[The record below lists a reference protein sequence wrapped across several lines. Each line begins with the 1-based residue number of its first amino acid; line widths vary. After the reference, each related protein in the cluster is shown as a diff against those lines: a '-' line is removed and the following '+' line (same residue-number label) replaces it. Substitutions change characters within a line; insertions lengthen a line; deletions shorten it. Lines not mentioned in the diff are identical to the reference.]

1 MTTDWLSA
9 IGILLAGLVVGF
21 MFVYA
26 AMRRK
31 QGAAGHDDLDR
42 LDLEAKRDALIRQ
55 LRAGDLAD
63 DERQRIER
71 EAAEVLRALDHAKPA
86 PLAPQ
91 SGERVPEGR
100 VRGQGSSALAGFL
113 WGAGTVVVLFFIG
126 WFVTKNATPK
136 EAPQQNAPMQQAAA
150 QQQPQEIQQ
159 LEAQVKNNPDDNDAR
174 ILLAK
179 AYLDRENLMGVF
191 EQTTAVLAKNPNDP
205 RAQTYQAI
213 VRMSMGQPVEAKKL
227 LESATNSDPKLVDAW
242 VALAWLRSQQGDS
255 EGMTQAIESAIK
267 QHPEDEQRLRAILT
281 QIQQRASAPSGGGQA
296 PPPVQ
301 SSSNGPGVHV
311 TIDLA
316 PGARTTGILYVM
328 ARDESS
334 PTGPPAAV
342 KRIDA
347 TSFPITIDLTAAD
360 SMMGTPLPTK
370 MRVEARLDGDG
381 NVMTK
386 DPSDPKASQ
395 DNVAIG
401 ANVTLKLQ

>member
-26 AMRRK
+26 SMRKK
-31 QGAAGHDDLDR
+31 QEAHDDLDR
-42 LDLEAKRDALIRQ
+42 RDLEAKRDALIAQ
-55 LRAGDLAD
+55 LRAGDLASE
-63 DERQRIER
+63 ERARIER
-71 EAAEVLRALDHAKPA
+71 EAADVLRALDKAQPA

-100 VRGQGSSALAGFL
+100 VRGQSSSALAGFL
-113 WGAGTVVVLFFIG
+113 WGAGTVVALVFIG

-136 EAPQQNAPMQQAAA
+136 DQPPQQAAPMQ

-174 ILLAK
+174 ITLAK

-191 EQTTAVLAKNPNDP
+191 EQTSAVLAKNPNEP

-213 VRMSMGQPVEAKKL
+213 VRMSMGQSVEAKKL
-227 LESATNSDPKLVDAW
+227 LDSATTTDPKLTDAW

-255 EGMTQAIESAIK
+255 EGMTQAIESAIQ
-267 QHPEDEQRLRAILT
+267 QHPEEEQRLRMIL
-281 QIQQRASAPSGGGQA
+281 QQMQQRSSSGGQA
-296 PPPVQ
+296 PTPVQ
-301 SSSNGPGVHV
+301 SNASPAVHV

-316 PGARTTGILYVM
+316 AGARNTGVLYVM
-328 ARDESS
+328 ARDAGQ
-334 PTGPPAAV
+334 TAGPPAAV
-342 KRIDA
+342 KRVEA
-347 TSFPITIDLTAAD
+347 TSFPINIDLTAAD
-360 SMMGTPLPTK
+360 SMMGTPLPAK
-370 MRVEARLDGDG
+370 MRIEARLDGDG